1 MDVKKVESQFQL
13 LSSLIVSLNV
23 NNTFLIYDERK
34 PGDKKIDVSYEIKH
48 TESLCEQNRQYGVL
62 DLIIELSS
70 AIEDDQYNLSA
81 VIRGFFNAPLEMS
94 QENFIEMLKINGCAA
109 LYSVAR
115 GIIGCISSQTFSMGN
130 IVMPMV
136 NFVQFH
142 ELEKIQEE

>member
-94 QENFIEMLKINGCAA
+94 QENFI
-109 LYSVAR
+109 
-115 GIIGCISSQTFSMGN
+115 
-130 IVMPMV
+130 
-136 NFVQFH
+136 
-142 ELEKIQEE
+142 